1 LHRRDKTVAS
11 CRRPVGR
18 RVAAVAFLCHLT
30 LAAWPCS
37 AQDLPDRLKGH
48 GGPIKAITISPD
60 GNQALT
66 ASFDYS
72 IIHWDISGRTAQI
85 LHRFIGHEAAVNDV
99 AFVPDSEHIVSVS
112 DDGSLGIWDL
122 REGRLLTRIGGG
134 EGKAVSVAV
143 SADGAKAAVARW
155 NRTATVYDL
164 HEQNGIVRLTGHKGN
179 VNAVLFSADGM
190 RVYTAG
196 HDGQIIEWD
205 SGSGALI
212 RSIYRH
218 GWGIN
223 SIAFIDD
230 NRLLFGALDGSA
242 GVVGLAEA
250 DPLMPLARSE
260 YPILSVKV
268 SPDGTQLAYGDGE
281 GAIEVFK
288 TDTAKRIA
296 DGPVTYGPVWDFA
309 FVPGTEQIYHVG
321 LDDFASRWQVIP
333 REMVPLRSTFPRRFQ
348 VMESDDPGELEF
360 YRKCSVCHTL
370 TPDGGNRA
378 GPTLHGLFGRR
389 AGSVPDYEYSPALRN
404 SEIVW
409 TEETVGMLFDHG
421 PDVVVPGTKMPIQR
435 LKSVEHRDAL
445 IRFLKK
451 ATGSIE

>member
-1 LHRRDKTVAS
+1 MHRRDKTVAP

-18 RVAAVAFLCHLT
+18 QLAAAAILCHLT
-30 LAAWPCS
+30 LAAWPCL
-37 AQDLPDRLKGH
+37 AQDLPDQLKGH

-60 GNQALT
+60 GRHALT

-72 IIHWDISGRTAQI
+72 IIHWDITGTTAQI

-99 AFVPDSEHIVSVS
+99 AFVPGGEHVVSVS
-112 DDGSLGIWDL
+112 DDGTLGIWDL
-122 REGRLLTRIGGG
+122 REGRLLTRIEGGKG
-134 EGKAVSVAV
+134 RAVSVSV
-143 SADGAKAAVARW
+143 SADGSKAATARW
-155 NRTATVYDL
+155 DRTATVYDL
-164 HEQNGIVRLTGHKGN
+164 HAQSEILRLTGHEGN
-179 VNAVLFSADGM
+179 VNAVVFSADGS
-190 RVYTAG
+190 RIYTAG
-196 HDGQIIEWD
+196 YDGQIIEWD
-205 SGSGALI
+205 SVSGARI
-212 RSIYRH
+212 RPVYRH

-230 NRLLFGALDGSA
+230 DRLLFGALDGSV
-242 GVVGLAEA
+242 GVIGITDAEGLK
-250 DPLMPLARSE
+250 PIARSE
-260 YPILSVKV
+260 HPILSVKV
-268 SPDGTQLAYGDGE
+268 SRDGTQLAFGDGE
-281 GAIEVFK
+281 GVIEVFK
-288 TDTAKRIA
+288 ADTAKRIA
-296 DGPVTYGPVWDFA
+296 GGPVAYGPVWDFD

-348 VMESDDPGELEF
+348 VTESDEPGELEF

-378 GPTLHGLFGRR
+378 GPTLHGLFGRK
-389 AGSVPDYEYSPALRN
+389 AGAVPDYEYSPALRN

-409 TEETVGMLFDHG
+409 TEETVSKLFDHG
-421 PDVVVPGTKMPIQR
+421 PDIVVPGTKMPIQR

-451 ATGSIE
+451 ATGPVE